1 MAEKGTVTSRRAAS
15 QATDIALIKQDVGY
29 IKSQVDT
36 LTKTIQSNYVPL
48 SDFNALKDRVN
59 LLYKAVFF
67 LMGTT
72 TVVIIGAFFK
82 EILKP

>member
-1 MAEKGTVTSRRAAS
+1 MADKSTVTSRRAAS

-29 IKSQVDT
+29 IKDQVTT
-36 LTKTIQSNYVPL
+36 LNTTIQSNYVPL

-67 LMGTT
+67 LMGTI

-82 EILKP
+82 EILR